1 VIQTSARRV
10 CSYVPSRSTAP
21 TDAGAATNGRTSSG
35 NRSAVLRICS
45 TSDVT
50 ATVFTIGYERRSQD
64 GLVRDLAQAGV
75 SLLAD
80 VRELPLSRRQ
90 GFSKTALGRALEEAG
105 IGYAHYR
112 ALGNLKPYRD
122 AWKRGDSAAG
132 AAGYLAHIGGDSSEA
147 VDTLAVRVAE
157 GGVCLLC
164 VEHEPERCHRALLA
178 DSLRE
183 RLGELDVRHL

>member
-1 VIQTSARRV
+1 
-10 CSYVPSRSTAP
+10 
-21 TDAGAATNGRTSSG
+21 
-35 NRSAVLRICS
+35 
-45 TSDVT
+45 VT
-50 ATVFTIGYERRSQD
+50 ATVFTIGYERRTQE
-64 GLVRDLAQAGV
+64 GLVRDLTEAGV

-90 GFSKTALGRALEEAG
+90 GFSKTALGLALEESG
-105 IGYAHYR
+105 IEYAHYR

-132 AAGYLAHIGGDSSEA
+132 AAGYLSHIAGASSGS
-147 VDTLAVRVAE
+147 VDALAVRVAE

-164 VEHEPERCHRALLA
+164 VEHEPERCHRSLLGDA
-178 DSLRE
+178 LRE

>member
-1 VIQTSARRV
+1 M
-10 CSYVPSRSTAP
+10 
-21 TDAGAATNGRTSSG
+21 
-35 NRSAVLRICS
+35 
-45 TSDVT
+45 T
-50 ATVFTIGYERRSQD
+50 ATVFTIGYERRTQE
-64 GLVRDLAQAGV
+64 GLVRDLSQVGV

-90 GFSKTALGRALEEAG
+90 GFSKTALGLALGDGG
-105 IGYAHYR
+105 IEYAHYR

-132 AAGYLAHIGGDSSEA
+132 AAGYLAHIGGTSSEA
-147 VDTLAVRVAE
+147 VDALAVRVAE

-178 DSLRE
+178 DALRE